1 MHLRDYLIQ
10 TDNATASAADVRA
23 GLAETVEISR
33 NSTRQTITDVAKAL
47 GFAATIAMVERLKAN
62 GFDTFVT
69 VVTAGCRFDDA
80 ETIAAIDAAVAAG
93 AVTAEEAAT
102 VKAMGIT
109 TGPAWRKWSLPELP
123 SVEEI
128 EAAQATIAS
137 DALAEQV
144 AQRYQSVRDAMA
156 AGEVLTWEQARA
168 ALGAE

>member
-10 TDNATASAADVRA
+10 TDNATTAATDVRA

-47 GFAATIAMVERLKAN
+47 GFATTIAMVERLKAA
-62 GFDTFVT
+62 GLDTFVT
-69 VVTAGCRFDDA
+69 VVTAGCRFDDP

-93 AVTAEEAAT
+93 AVLPDESAAI
-102 VKAMGIT
+102 KAMGIV
-109 TGPAWRKWSLPELP
+109 TGPTWQKYSLSALP
-123 SVEEI
+123 SVADI

-137 DALAEQV
+137 DELAEQV